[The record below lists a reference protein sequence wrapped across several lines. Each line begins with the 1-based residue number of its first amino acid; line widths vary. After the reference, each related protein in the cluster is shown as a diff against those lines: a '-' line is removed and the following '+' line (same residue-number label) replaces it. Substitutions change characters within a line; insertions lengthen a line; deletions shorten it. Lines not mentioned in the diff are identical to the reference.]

1 MIFFTLSHPDVLC
14 PRPVTPL
21 STLIQP
27 RLVPFGPKPSCPNP
41 FHPSRPWVHLR
52 TPSTIHAT
60 HTIKFPHFHFVH
72 TILSS
77 AVENN
82 ILFLGRNLIRYYTAM
97 RFLIAIIWKALVRGV
112 CQFCWWWCCCSA
124 AVLCG
129 YYCVVL
135 FGTFYFISI
144 EFTLNSWKLVTIDV
158 CIKMKANGAITDTGC
173 DECLKHREFEV

>member
-14 PRPVTPL
+14 PRPVIPL

-27 RLVPFGPKPSCPNP
+27 RLAPFGPKPSCPNP
-41 FHPSRPWVHLR
+41 FHPSRPWVHFR
-52 TPSTIHAT
+52 PPSTIHAT

-77 AVENN
+77 SVENN

-112 CQFCWWWCCCSA
+112 CQFCWWLLLFCCCIMWLL
-124 AVLCG
+124 LC
-129 YYCVVL
+129 CFVWIFL
-135 FGTFYFISI
+135 FHFYRIHI
-144 EFTLNSWKLVTIDV
+144 EF
-158 CIKMKANGAITDTGC
+158 MKIGYHC
-173 DECLKHREFEV
+173 RLH